1 MVWLG
6 IGQMRNST
14 GQITVPTILKFLILQ
29 QVIVK
34 CSYELAQAVHQE
46 ALCWILVPGDS
57 IPIVSI
63 DPNTPYLAVDRD
75 DVQFCCRQM
84 YWTDTGS
91 VPKIERASMDGTS
104 RIALH
109 STSLSTPYGLT
120 LDIDTQTLYWMD
132 YSRNVLEKSNAD
144 GTNRATL
151 TNRLIADPYFLDY
164 YDGILY
170 WGDFAYNRLLS
181 TPVSSPNSVAYFGSS
196 LGSDVYGIHVITPE
210 KQRKGQ
216 L

>member
-1 MVWLG
+1 
-6 IGQMRNST
+6 
-14 GQITVPTILKFLILQ
+14 
-29 QVIVK
+29 
-34 CSYELAQAVHQE
+34 
-46 ALCWILVPGDS
+46 
-57 IPIVSI
+57 
-63 DPNTPYLAVDRD
+63 
-75 DVQFCCRQM
+75 M

-91 VPKIERASMDGTS
+91 VPKIERASMDGGS

-144 GTNRATL
+144 GTNRAIL
-151 TNRLIADPYFLDY
+151 TSRLIADPYFLDY

-170 WGDFAYNRLLS
+170 WGDFTYNRLLS

-196 LGSDVYGIHVITPE
+196 LGSDIYGIHVISPE
-210 KQRKGQ
+210 KQREGQ
-216 L
+216 LSELCIQVKHCGKQFISDIALDNYAYILFSPCSTQLLCRKQWQLQSPVFVELHCSSRLQLCMSQWTNQLR